1 LYSSGNGPY
10 SPNIHPD
17 SQALVESIGNLED
30 EDSIRM
36 AIWFDNEEVGSESA
50 HGAMSTLV
58 SSSIERILRS
68 MEIFVHFI
76 FAYVYSVSN

>member
-1 LYSSGNGPY
+1 M
-10 SPNIHPD
+10 
-17 SQALVESIGNLED
+17 ENLED

-58 SSSIERILRS
+58 SSSIERILNS
-68 MEIFVHFI
+68 LETFVYIF
-76 FAYVYSVSN
+76 YDSVCI